1 MSLEGFVR
9 ASGAV
14 MGLARESFGAGGGP
28 GGVSLL
34 DAPLA
39 PQGSASGSGA
49 AAQGFSQESDA
60 VGRDAQALADQDVAA
75 DAQLTDA
82 LGAAGVGRARMDS
95 VIAAAVADVEAL
107 GLSTSTP
114 EGQRALVAA
123 IRRHLE
129 DTKSTLQGADADA
142 TTRAA
147 GADTSAA
154 GYSSVG
160 ATDRGAAATVP
171 ASASSPAMP
180 MGMPTLPTMPSMP
193 MGGGM
198 PAGGGMPM
206 MGGGLPLA
214 PLTSLAGLVRPVS
227 NSAAGLTG
235 AVPAAAA
242 SSGQLPSGLLPPGK
256 ASEKG
261 LQKYTVL
268 INRAVSEAFPEIK
281 EIGGW
286 RQDSMHWHPDGLA
299 LDIMIPNATSPQGV
313 ALGDRILNFLM
324 TNKERLGVDHAIWR
338 QNLYDGD
345 GAPQHMENRGSL
357 TANHFD
363 HVHVASRGGGYPR
376 AGQEYR
382 L

>member
-1 MSLEGFVR
+1 
-9 ASGAV
+9 

-75 DAQLTDA
+75 NAQLTDA

-299 LDIMIPNATSPQGV
+299 LDIMIPNPTSPQGV